1 MSEMQTSKFKYVF
14 GPVASRRLGRS
25 LGVDLVRPKICS
37 LNCIYCEAGATTEL
51 TLKRDEY
58 VPAEDVLAEL
68 ESFFAVNHAPIDWIT
83 FSGAGEPLLNS
94 SFGYVASEIKRRFP
108 QYRLCLL
115 TNALALTD
123 RNIWSELENVDL
135 VIPSLDG
142 SNEEEFNAVNRP
154 AEGIDFAA
162 FSSSLA
168 DFTQQFARDIVL
180 ELFIVPGVNDSDASI
195 ERFAEIIRR
204 MKISKVQLNSLDRP
218 GVVED
223 LQAST
228 AENTRRFIEKIEP
241 IVPVEAVG
249 PFRYKSASLCSNVEI
264 TDVVNAILEL
274 IRRRPATVSDIAE
287 CCSIAASEAQQILQM
302 LVQSGLVLAERKGA
316 RGDFFS
322 VNVRHFQNK
331 GE

>member
-1 MSEMQTSKFKYVF
+1 MKESDVVQLKYVF

-37 LNCIYCEAGATTEL
+37 LNCIYCEAGATTDL

-58 VPAEDVLAEL
+58 VSADAVLAEL
-68 ESFFAVNHAPIDWIT
+68 ETFFERNEAPIDWIT

-94 SFGYVASEIKRRFP
+94 RFGYVASEIKRRFP

-123 RNIWSELENVDL
+123 RSMWHELDNVDL

-142 SNEEEFNAVNRP
+142 SDAKEFSEINRP
-154 AEGIDFAA
+154 AAGLEF
-162 FSSSLA
+162 A
-168 DFTQQFARDIVL
+168 DFCSALIEFSQQFRNEIVL
-180 ELFIVPGVNDSDASI
+180 ELFIVPGVNDSDEAIDRFVSI
-195 ERFAEIIRR
+195 ISQ
-204 MKISKVQLNSLDRP
+204 MKIAKVQLNSLDRP
-218 GVVED
+218 GVVAD
-223 LQAST
+223 LAASS
-228 AENTRRFIEKIEP
+228 AENTRRFIDKLEK

-249 PFRYKSASLCSNVEI
+249 PFRYKSASLCSEVEI
-264 TDVVNAILEL
+264 TTAANAVIEL
-274 IRRRPATVSDIAE
+274 IRRRPATLADIAE
-287 CCSIAASEAQQILQM
+287 CCSISVKDAQLIVQDLVQAG
-302 LVQSGLVLAERKGA
+302 LVQSERKGA

-322 VNVRHFQNK
+322 VNTHHFQSK